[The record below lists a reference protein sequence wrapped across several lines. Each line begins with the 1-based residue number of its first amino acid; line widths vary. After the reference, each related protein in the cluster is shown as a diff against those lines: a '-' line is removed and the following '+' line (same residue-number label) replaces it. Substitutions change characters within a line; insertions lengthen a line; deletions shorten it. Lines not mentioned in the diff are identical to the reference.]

1 MRDFASI
8 DTQISATGP
17 RVCELWPLE
26 VDCRLD
32 FDLKLASDGSGV
44 ARERG
49 VAATAHN
56 KRSSLLYPMISN
68 RLRWNDNIMESFAK
82 QIGTDFVTLEFSKMR
97 GTRYRF

>member
-8 DTQISATGP
+8 DTQSSATGP
-17 RVCELWPLE
+17 RICELLPLE
-26 VDCRLD
+26 FDCRLD

-56 KRSSLLYPMISN
+56 KRSSLLYRMISN
-68 RLRWNDNIMESFAK
+68 RPGSNDNIMESFAK
-82 QIGTDFVTLEFSKMR
+82 QFGTDFVTFEFWNMR
-97 GTRYRF
+97 GPRYRF